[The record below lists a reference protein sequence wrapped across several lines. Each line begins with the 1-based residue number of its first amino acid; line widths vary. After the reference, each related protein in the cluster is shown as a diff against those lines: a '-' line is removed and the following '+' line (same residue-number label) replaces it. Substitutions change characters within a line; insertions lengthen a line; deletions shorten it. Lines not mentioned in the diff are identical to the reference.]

1 MINFP
6 RSGGG
11 LARFRPINGH
21 SVGWVALAR
30 NRLPKWPI
38 SNWPEHLKDI
48 FSLVL
53 VNLHLDFSF
62 FWSWELFYAI
72 SWMWCLSGICIFSE
86 SKLQMSYNELEF
98 SIFLQ
103 TPTVEFRKDCKCPT
117 NGTRSKF
124 YFSNWWWKLNSS
136 AGNCWFGSQ
145 INASLLLPVT
155 MVFREAMNL
164 RNVSKLN
171 K

>member
-11 LARFRPINGH
+11 LARLRPINGH

-98 SIFLQ
+98 SIFCKHPQ
-103 TPTVEFRKDCKCPT
+103 WSFEKTVNARPMGQDQ
-117 NGTRSKF
+117 
-124 YFSNWWWKLNSS
+124 NS
-136 AGNCWFGSQ
+136 
-145 INASLLLPVT
+145 ISLIDDKSWIVRRVT
-155 MVFREAMNL
+155 ADSVH
-164 RNVSKLN
+164 K
-171 K
+171 